1 VGKFPDDS
9 DSIETNIYREG
20 KGVDPISGV
29 EAVISH
35 LISKF
40 LKVPCAHAPAF
51 NPIELNEKLDPRAAA
66 EEIGYTFLPSVLI
79 GLSNAPDIVELPS
92 KHELTSLHPEQI
104 ESIVVPNG
112 ALGGEAVLAGIE
124 KGLNIIS
131 VKNKNTLKVT
141 NEFYDY
147 PNLFEVNNYLEAA
160 GIILAI
166 KKGINVKSIK
176 RPLKKIQ
183 KISNNDQ

>member
-1 VGKFPDDS
+1 M
-9 DSIETNIYREG
+9 
-20 KGVDPISGV
+20 
-29 EAVISH
+29 
-35 LISKF
+35 
-40 LKVPCAHAPAF
+40 
-51 NPIELNEKLDPRAAA
+51 
-66 EEIGYTFLPSVLI
+66 I
-79 GLSNAPDIVELPS
+79 GLSNAPEIVELPNQ
-92 KHELTSLHPEQI
+92 HELISLYPNQI

-131 VKNKNTLKVT
+131 VKNQNTLKVT

-160 GIILAI
+160 GIILSI
-166 KKGINVKSIK
+166 KKGINLNAIK

-183 KISNNDQ
+183 KCS

>member
-1 VGKFPDDS
+1 ML
-9 DSIETNIYREG
+9 T
-20 KGVDPISGV
+20 
-29 EAVISH
+29 H
-35 LISKF
+35 L
-40 LKVPCAHAPAF
+40 L
-51 NPIELNEKLDPRAAA
+51 NPIELNENLDPRAAA

-79 GLSNAPDIVELPS
+79 GLSNAPDIIELPA
-92 KHELTSLHPEQI
+92 KHELISVHPDQI

-131 VKNKNTLKVT
+131 VKNQNTLKVT

-147 PNLFEVNNYLEAA
+147 PNLFEVDNYLEAA

-166 KKGINVKSIK
+166 KNGINLNSIK
-176 RPLKKIQ
+176 RPLRKIQ
-183 KISNNDQ
+183 KCTFSD